1 MPSQIKKKE
10 QADERTQKQ
19 EQRKAIVAHLAEIPK
34 HNALTV
40 TVDGSQIVLKI
51 DVNFKKDSSIS
62 LIGKDDGPKKDQ
74 GSSDYKTNIIA
85 KVVLD
90 ANHLFAVLTHV
101 LHVIGQYKEIA
112 TIVRVGI
119 FYGDPEDESPVLKHN
134 QTKFLRSLATLL
146 NSFTR
151 ANTIKIGVKMLKEI
165 HWPQARN
172 SVCFCCLSL
181 KGWELYLG
189 YDVPGQETTWK
200 QVIEGSPLDR
210 RYLGWQ
216 KVLRQRYEAR
226 LNNDEAVEAA
236 AVNDTLPQ
244 AKTPTGKKASEV
256 STKQV

>member
-74 GSSDYKTNIIA
+74 
-85 KVVLD
+85 
-90 ANHLFAVLTHV
+90 VLTHV